1 MVQDRLPTTVLAVKL
16 LVIGYQSLVG
26 LALAACLSPLC
37 GNTLLQVMKDWKELT
52 VIASVVA
59 AYTIGAIMNG
69 IAARL
74 LSPLE
79 NKLYSKR
86 SEKPSEM
93 RAAILIKEP
102 QAFDRIMKNFDT
114 PRVLRSTV
122 FNILIIGLFLFIHI
136 LSLNVTRSQL
146 LLVAFGTPV
155 AALFTLWAWYETA
168 ENYFIHLYQ
177 TFDALKKVGNDH
189 DR

>member
-1 MVQDRLPTTVLAVKL
+1 MSTTALAVEL
-16 LVIGYQSLVG
+16 LVIGYQSLAG
-26 LALAACLSPLC
+26 LALAARLSPLC

-59 AYTIGAIMNG
+59 AYTLGAIMNG
-69 IAARL
+69 IAAKL

-93 RAAILIKEP
+93 RAAILIQEP
-102 QAFDRIMKNFDT
+102 QAFDHIIKNFDT

-122 FNILIIGLFLFIHI
+122 FNILLFLFIHI
-136 LSLNVTRSQL
+136 LSLNATRSHL

-177 TFDALKKVGNDH
+177 AYDALKKSLK
-189 DR
+189 RT